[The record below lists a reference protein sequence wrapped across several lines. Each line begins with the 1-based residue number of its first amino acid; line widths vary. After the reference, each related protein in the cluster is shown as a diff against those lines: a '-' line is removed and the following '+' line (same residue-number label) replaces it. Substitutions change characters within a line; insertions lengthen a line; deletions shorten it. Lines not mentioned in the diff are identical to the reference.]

1 MENLK
6 NRIENWQKSEM
17 SKDEGNASSVWQFN
31 RKSFNHKNGGSFRGY
46 GLNLKKK
53 NLVEYFK
60 FFSDFPENSKFYFS
74 PKFGNLDSFG
84 CFWKIT
90 KMRAPKFHAEWSGF
104 HAEISHMR
112 PIQGQK
118 LKLEIDHFP
127 DPLKN

>member
-1 MENLK
+1 MRDLAAK
-6 NRIENWQKSEM
+6 TGPFCVK
-17 SKDEGNASSVWQFN
+17 
-31 RKSFNHKNGGSFRGY
+31 FRRAHFW
-46 GLNLKKK
+46 N
-53 NLVEYFK
+53 
-60 FFSDFPENSKFYFS
+60 FPENTKCPVSKFGENIQFQNFREES
-74 PKFGNLDSFG
+74 QKKIKFHFFPKIWKFGHFWI
-84 CFWKIT
+84 FWKIT

>member
-1 MENLK
+1 MHSRAFATILIFFAILPGNFEIVCFPQNL
-6 NRIENWQKSEM
+6 EFWT
-17 SKDEGNASSVWQFN
+17 
-31 RKSFNHKNGGSFRGY
+31 
-46 GLNLKKK
+46 
-53 NLVEYFK
+53 
-60 FFSDFPENSKFYFS
+60 
-74 PKFGNLDSFG
+74 FGI
-84 CFWKIT
+84 FWKIP

>member
-1 MENLK
+1 MALQFFF
-6 NRIENWQKSEM
+6 RYTHTFQ
-17 SKDEGNASSVWQFN
+17 ACSSIRSRAFATI
-31 RKSFNHKNGGSFRGY
+31 
-46 GLNLKKK
+46 LNF
-53 NLVEYFK
+53 LVI
-60 FFSDFPENSKFYFS
+60 FPENSKFYFF
-74 PKFGNLDSFG
+74 PKIWKFGHFWI
-84 CFWKIT
+84 FWKIT

>member
-1 MENLK
+1 MFTSVF
-6 NRIENWQKSEM
+6 KSIP
-17 SKDEGNASSVWQFN
+17 SIAFATILIFKAFF
-31 RKSFNHKNGGSFRGY
+31 RKIR
-46 GLNLKKK
+46 
-53 NLVEYFK
+53 
-60 FFSDFPENSKFYFS
+60 FFSPNFWISGTFWDFLE
-74 PKFGNLDSFG
+74 
-84 CFWKIT
+84 IT

>member
-1 MENLK
+1 MLYDFGA
-6 NRIENWQKSEM
+6 IFS
-17 SKDEGNASSVWQFN
+17 A
-31 RKSFNHKNGGSFRGY
+31 
-46 GLNLKKK
+46 
-53 NLVEYFK
+53 
-60 FFSDFPENSKFYFS
+60 FFSRKIEVS
-74 PKFGNLDSFG
+74 PPQIWNFGHFWI
-84 CFWKIT
+84 FWKIT